1 MKWDDD
7 ADAAIRKVP
16 FFVRKR
22 VRKRVEEHVADK
34 GRNNVTLDDVY
45 SVKKGYL
52 ENMEKEVRGYR
63 AESCFGPQGCDNRAG
78 PDEDIA
84 PRIEKLLAGKGLF
97 EFLKATVNGPLKFH
111 HEFSVTIADCP
122 NACSRPQI
130 RDIGITGV
138 AVVEI
143 TDEACTMCGACVQI
157 CREGA
162 VNLNENTGVPEI
174 DRSKCLDC
182 GQCAG
187 ACPTRTIRIARR
199 AYRIMLGGKL
209 GRHPRLAEPISG
221 FYDSGEVIDIVNRC
235 ADFYKK
241 HSTGGKRFAQLCA
254 EMPDELGKWLA
265 DYMDKNPKGC

>member
-34 GRNNVTLDDVY
+34 GRNKVTLDDVY
-45 SVKKGYL
+45 EVKKGYL
-52 ENMEKEVRGYR
+52 ENMEKEVKGYR
-63 AESCFGPQGCDNRAG
+63 VESCFGPQGCGNRAA
-78 PDEDIA
+78 PDGDIA
-84 PRIEKLLAGKGLF
+84 PAIEELLAGKGLF
-97 EFLKATVNGPLKFH
+97 EFLKKTVNGPLKFH

-130 RDIGITGV
+130 RDIGITGA
-138 AVVEI
+138 AVPGI
-143 TDEACTMCGACVQI
+143 TDEACTMCGACVET
-157 CREGA
+157 CLEKA
-162 VNLNENTGVPEI
+162 VSINEKTGRPEI

-182 GQCAG
+182 GQCAV
-187 ACPTRTIRIARR
+187 ACPTRTIRISRR

-209 GRHPRLAEPISG
+209 GRHPRLAKPISG
-221 FYDSGEVIDIVNRC
+221 CYDSGEVIDIVNRC